1 MSKINFK
8 EFKVF
13 LDISHEK
20 TDTIDVR
27 RPVGDLVY
35 QRGSGIASLDLAM
48 RIFKSEGEVELSDEE
63 MESLSSIIN
72 ANSSAAFIDS
82 LNNNIHD

>member
-8 EFKVF
+8 ELKVY
-13 LDISHEK
+13 LDITHER
-20 TDTIDVR
+20 TETIDAR
-27 RPVGDLVY
+27 KPLGDLIY

-48 RIFKSEGEVELSDEE
+48 RIFKSEGEVELSAED
-63 MESLSSIIN
+63 MESLKSIIN

-82 LNNNIHD
+82 FNNNIHD